1 MSSLSGLSGDGA
13 QRDTH
18 RLSERFLEMRLRTL
32 GAAAATAGLLV
43 AGSIPASAHGQDD
56 WGRHGVDDLSS
67 SWHPGHGH
75 NKPPVLRSTTT
86 VAEHLTGPLTFDVN
100 PWGSL
105 VVGQVSPSPDVP
117 SLLSSVKPGQ
127 APTTLVEEPLGTD
140 LAAVSSLLGSTT
152 FATRVG
158 DFESV
163 SSSLLMR
170 RSPNGTVTQVA
181 DLLAYEQANNPDAVN
196 TYGFEG
202 LTPECLAMVPPFL
215 APAPGGVDSHGYGS
229 LMLPGITYVADAG
242 GNDVLS
248 VDRHGTVRTVA
259 VLPPAAFVATAEAA
273 AGIGLPDCVVGA
285 TVNLE
290 PVATDV
296 ELGPDG
302 WLYVTSL
309 PGGPEDGSLGNLGS
323 VYKVNPRTGA
333 VKLLATGLAGATG
346 VAVSP
351 DGTVFVAELYANQVS
366 TVSRNGTV
374 TPLGAF
380 TQPAGIEWQNGR
392 LYISTN
398 VFGDGSIVAAKVR

>member
-1 MSSLSGLSGDGA
+1 
-13 QRDTH
+13 
-18 RLSERFLEMRLRTL
+18 MRLRTL
-32 GAAAATAGLLV
+32 GIAAATAGLLI
-43 AGSIPASAHGQDD
+43 AGSTPASAHGQSD
-56 WGRHGVDDLSS
+56 WGRHDVGDLSRY
-67 SWHPGHGH
+67 WHPGHGH
-75 NKPPVLRSTTT
+75 SKPPVLKSTTT
-86 VAEHLTGPLTFDVN
+86 VAEHLISPLTFDVN
-100 PWGSL
+100 PWGGL
-105 VVGQVSPSPDVP
+105 VVGQSSPAPDVP
-117 SLLSSVKPGQ
+117 SLLLSIQPGQ
-127 APTTLVEEPLGTD
+127 APTTLVEEPLGTGLD
-140 LAAVSSLLGSTT
+140 AVSSLLGYTT
-152 FATRVG
+152 FATRTG
-158 DFESV
+158 DQESV

-181 DLLAYEQANNPDAVN
+181 DLLAYEQANNPDSVN
-196 TYGFEG
+196 SYGFQG
-202 LTPECLAMVPPFL
+202 LAPDCVVPPFL
-215 APAPGGVDSHGYGS
+215 AQAPGGIDSHGYGS

-259 VLPPAAFVATAEAA
+259 VLPPASFTATAEL
-273 AGIGLPDCVVGA
+273 AGAFGLPDCVVGA

-323 VYKVNPRTGA
+323 VYKVNPRTGT
-333 VKLLATGLAGATG
+333 VRLLATGLAGATG

-366 TVSRNGTV
+366 SISRNGTV

-380 TQPAGIEWQNGR
+380 NQPAGIEWENGR

-398 VFGDGSIVAAKVR
+398 VFGDGSIVSAKVH